1 MDKLILVDG
10 HNMLFRIFFGFNRPV
25 LTSDGKD
32 MRCPVGFVSSINK
45 LVNDMDPAKL
55 LVVFDSI
62 TSTTKRLEI
71 FPGYKQNRVDYTE
84 LSEEEN
90 PFNQLPY
97 IYEALKHLNISFVE
111 ADGYEA
117 DDYIATLSK
126 HYMNDYD
133 VVIVSTDSDFNQ
145 LVCDQVSIFKPRG
158 KKSEW
163 MTVESVEEKLSVS
176 PDQIIE
182 YKSLTGDTADNIP
195 GIKGIGPK
203 RAADILSY
211 GTIDEIIQGQ
221 TEIPD
226 KYRDK
231 VLEHQEMLSINKALI
246 AMIEDVPLEIDMAE
260 LDISLDSF
268 FKPKSILEI
277 F

>member
-1 MDKLILVDG
+1 MDKLVLVDG
-10 HNMLFRIFFGFNRPV
+10 HNMLFRIFFGFNRPI
-25 LTSDGKD
+25 LTSEGKD

-71 FPGYKQNRVDYTE
+71 FPEYKQNRIDYTE
-84 LSEEEN
+84 LSEDEN

-97 IYEALKHLNISFVE
+97 IYEALKHLDISFVE

-126 HYMNDYD
+126 KYMNEYE

-145 LVCDQVSIFKPRG
+145 LVNDKVSIFKPRG

-163 MTVESVEEKLSVS
+163 MTVETVEEKLSVT
-176 PDQIIE
+176 PNQIIE

-211 GTIDEIIQGQ
+211 GTIDEIIGGN

-231 VLEHQEMLSINKALI
+231 VVEHKEMLSINKTLI
-246 AMIEDVPLEIDMAE
+246 AMIEDVPMDIDME
-260 LDISLDSF
+260 SLDISFDSF
-268 FKPKSILEI
+268 FKPTSILKI